1 MRSGMCCCLLPD
13 RLMHIPA
20 GMRFG
25 NWRWLLD
32 NRGGWRHGDRW
43 NGGLRL
49 SASGP
54 DRPLRVRRA
63 GARHGAPNLFLPSIA
78 RTRIARAAMTG
89 QTFAHHPCHILV
101 NGARMCLLVMH
112 TKFGKQ
118 IQDNARLHFQLACE
132 LVDSHL
138 RHNRGGKCLS
148 GGCVGLQCSAE
159 ALQIGPLTPP
169 NSLSFLILDSA
180 ANPLSYQSH

>member
-1 MRSGMCCCLLPD
+1 
-13 RLMHIPA
+13 
-20 GMRFG
+20 
-25 NWRWLLD
+25 
-32 NRGGWRHGDRW
+32 
-43 NGGLRL
+43 
-49 SASGP
+49 
-54 DRPLRVRRA
+54 
-63 GARHGAPNLFLPSIA
+63 
-78 RTRIARAAMTG
+78 
-89 QTFAHHPCHILV
+89 
-101 NGARMCLLVMH
+101 MH

-159 ALQIGPLTPP
+159 TLQIGPLTPP
-169 NSLSFLILDSA
+169 NSLSSLILDST